1 MFFGRDPTRVSI
13 FGTDVLSETTRVLKS
28 TTDVLSETTRVI
40 QSMTIK
46 RGQKSHETAQ
56 GRKEIEASYERNA
69 LELRKPDKAILRQLK
84 AAADNTFKKDRRINI
99 RLSEHDIVGIQ
110 KVAANR
116 GIPYQ
121 SLISVL
127 IHQFVEGD
135 LVEKATS

>member
-1 MFFGRDPTRVSI
+1 MK
-13 FGTDVLSETTRVLKS
+13 LSKE
-28 TTDVLSETTRVI
+28 E
-40 QSMTIK
+40 
-46 RGQKSHETAQ
+46 
-56 GRKEIEASYERNA
+56 KEIETLYERNA

-121 SLISVL
+121 SLISGL